1 MHANFIKL
9 FQDLRASYWFI
20 PGCMAIASL
29 ILSFLM
35 QWLDAQHSA
44 SWLRDFNW
52 LTATRTEGARSVLT
66 VIAGSIIG
74 VAGVTFSITI
84 VAVSYAS
91 ANFGPR
97 LIGNFM
103 RDRGN
108 QVTLGTFIATFVYC
122 LMILRTVRNATAE
135 DASQSFDAFVPHLS
149 ILMALAL
156 ALASIGVLIYFIHH
170 VPETINVGNIAAK
183 IGKQLKDGVTNS
195 FPDVEALQ
203 QPDDKT
209 HPVSW
214 DQRPNLR
221 HRSVKA
227 DCAGYIQALD
237 EERLAEIAGDDAL
250 LIRVQHRPG
259 DFVTVTDIIL
269 DIWGEETVSEDR
281 VEDLQACYAVGQ
293 HRTAYQNILFLI
305 DEMVEIIARALSPG
319 VNDPYTAITCFNWL
333 KVGLVQFILQDEA
346 ANHPDASNPVQ
357 VYPIGFERFVSA
369 IFDQSRQYVC
379 RDRNVSLH
387 VLAVLSDTAILID
400 DASRRQVLV
409 EQMKKLSSACSAS
422 MNDEE
427 GGQDIAERHQ
437 EALQILSDPKG
448 HDVYRNDQKR
458 FGQHA

>member
-1 MHANFIKL
+1 MHANFIKV

-29 ILSFLM
+29 VLSFVM
-35 QWLDAQHSA
+35 QWLDAQYGA
-44 SWLRDFNW
+44 GWLRDFNW

-149 ILMALAL
+149 VLMALFL

-195 FPDVEALQ
+195 FPDVKALQ
-203 QPDDKT
+203 RPDDKAQT
-209 HPVSW
+209 ISW
-214 DQRPNLR
+214 DQCSTLR
-221 HRSVKA
+221 HRSINA

-237 EERLAEIAGDDAL
+237 EERLAEIARDDAL
-250 LIRVQHRPG
+250 LIRVQYRPG

-269 DIWGEETVSEDR
+269 DIWGEDTVSEDR
-281 VEDLQACYAVGQ
+281 IEDLQACYAVGQ

-333 KVGLVQFILQDEA
+333 KVGLVQFILHDET

-357 VYPIGFERFVSA
+357 VHPISFERFVSA

-387 VLAVLSDTAILID
+387 VLAVLTETAILIKD
-400 DASRRQVLV
+400 DSRRRGLI
-409 EQMKKLSSACSAS
+409 EQMEKLASACSAS

-427 GGQDIAERHQ
+427 GGRDIAERYQ
-437 EALQILSDPKG
+437 ETLRNLSDPKG
-448 HDVYRNDQKR
+448 HDVYRNDQKLLGGR
-458 FGQHA
+458 A